1 MRHLTEDFF
10 EFFIELT
17 LNNNKTWFDDNRK
30 RYEKSVKLPFRSFV
44 EELIKEV
51 SAVDARFSS
60 LSASDCL
67 FRINRDIRFSKDKTP
82 YKTHCSAALQLG
94 DSKNMS
100 LGGLYVEFG
109 PESCGIYAGVYM
121 PDKETLTRIR
131 TNISTNLMGFRKA
144 IEHPNFKKN
153 FGEIRG
159 DKNKILPSP
168 FKELALNE
176 PYLYNKQF
184 YVVHPLEAEE
194 TLEPDFVA
202 RIVDIWKTSL
212 DFTAVLEG

>member
-1 MRHLTEDFF
+1 MRNLTEDFF

-17 LNNNKTWFDDNRK
+17 LNNNKTWFDENRK
-30 RYEKSVKLPFRSFV
+30 RYEKLVKLPFRSFV

-51 SAVDARFSS
+51 SKVDGRFAA

-109 PESCGIYAGVYM
+109 PESCAIYAGVYM
-121 PDKETLTRIR
+121 PEKDTLTRIR
-131 TNISTNLMGFRKA
+131 TNICADLAGFRRA
-144 IEHPNFKKN
+144 IEHPDFKNN

-159 DKNKILPSP
+159 EKNKILPSP
-168 FKELALNE
+168 FKELAIKE

-184 YVVHPLEAEE
+184 YVIHPMEAEE
-194 TLEPDFVA
+194 TLEPDFVT
-202 RIVDIWKTSL
+202 RIVEIWKTSL
-212 DFTAVLEG
+212 EFTAILEG

>member
-1 MRHLTEDFF
+1 MRQLNEAYF
-10 EFFIELT
+10 EFFIDLT
-17 LNNNKTWFDDNRK
+17 LNNNKTWFDENRK
-30 RYEKSVKLPFRSFV
+30 RYEKVVKVPFRNFV
-44 EELIKEV
+44 QELINEI
-51 SAVDARFSS
+51 SLIDGRFSS
-60 LSASDCL
+60 LTPSDCL

-109 PESCGIYAGVYM
+109 PESCAIYAGVYL

-131 TNISTNLMGFRKA
+131 TNIASNLTGFRKA
-144 IEHPNFKKN
+144 IEHPDFKRN
-153 FGEIRG
+153 FGEIKG
-159 DKNKILPSP
+159 EKNKILPPP
-168 FKELALNE
+168 FKELAAKE

-194 TLEPDFVA
+194 TMESDFVS